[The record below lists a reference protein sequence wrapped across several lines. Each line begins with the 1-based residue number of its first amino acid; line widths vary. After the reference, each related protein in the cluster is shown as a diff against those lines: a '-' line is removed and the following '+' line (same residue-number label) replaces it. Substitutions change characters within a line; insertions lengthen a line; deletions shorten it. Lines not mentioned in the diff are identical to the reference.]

1 MTNPVLTTL
10 EGAAAPSLVQVLTA
24 LQTFVTNLG
33 TDPSK
38 VALTFPGAAQVL
50 LGTIELQGPALLA
63 SEFTTAQSLVQSRI
77 SAWIASVQ
85 KLEASAAAPTH
96 T

>member
-1 MTNPVLTTL
+1 MTNPILTTL
-10 EGAAAPSLVQVLTA
+10 ETAAAPSLVQVLTA

-63 SEFTTAQSLVQSRI
+63 SEFTTAQNLVQTRI
-77 SAWIASVQ
+77 SSWIASVQ
-85 KLEASAAAPTH
+85 KLETSAVKPA
-96 T
+96 